1 MAEASFSQRYGP
13 WAVVVGA
20 SDGLGEA
27 FARVLAGRGVSVV
40 LAARRPEPLEALAR
54 ELREVCRV
62 EARVLAVDAGAAD
75 GPATILRGTAGVD
88 VGIVVCNA
96 ALGPVGDFL
105 ELDGDTVEQMVAL
118 NCRTAALL
126 CHGFGRRLVA
136 RGRGA
141 LVLLG
146 SIAGLQGSA
155 RVAHYAATKAYLR
168 VLAEGLWAELRPAG
182 VDVVCCQAGR
192 VRTPT
197 YEKTEPRSP
206 GFLAPPVL
214 EPRPVVM
221 ATLRALGRAPV
232 VTPGWMNRIAAF
244 AVQRLLPRRTAVA
257 AVSSSTRSM
266 YPPRP
271 GGSPRSTAAEPE
283 RR

>member
-1 MAEASFSQRYGP
+1 MTPFWRRYGP

-27 FARVLAGRGVSVV
+27 FARELAGRGLNLGLV
-40 LAARRPEPLEALAR
+40 ARREGPLDALAR
-54 ELREVCRV
+54 ELRGTAGVEV
-62 EARVLAVDAGAAD
+62 RVLPVDAGAVD
-75 GPATILRGTAGVD
+75 GPDAILGATAGVD
-88 VGIVVCNA
+88 VGLVVCSA
-96 ALGPVGDFL
+96 ALGPIGDFV
-105 ELDGDTVEQMVAL
+105 ELDGATVAAMVAL
-118 NCRTAALL
+118 NCRAAALL
-126 CHGFGRRLVA
+126 SHGYGRRLVA
-136 RGRGA
+136 RGRGG

-197 YEKTEPRSP
+197 YEKTGPRSP
-206 GFLAPPVL
+206 GFFAPPVL
-214 EPRPVVM
+214 EPRPVVQ

-232 VTPGWMNRIAAF
+232 VTPGWMNQFAAF
-244 AVQRLLPRRTAVA
+244 AVQRLLPRRTAVR
-257 AVSSSTRSM
+257 AVSRSTRAM
-266 YPPRP
+266 YP
-271 GGSPRSTAAEPE
+271 GGSPPSTGAAPE